1 VGLTLKAV
9 LGPSELPAGGLYC
22 PESEVRRTARTLFH
36 PAERDKD
43 RKELTGRH
51 AAWNCS
57 TFLRLGTL
65 GSLKNSLLIYNPA
78 AGRGSGKRQRQV
90 HSAARELRAAGLDVE
105 LTTTFGPGTATELAR
120 QAARAKYSLVL
131 ACGGDGTINEVV
143 NGLVPSETALGVL
156 PSGTANILAKELAL
170 PHDPSEAARQLKL
183 WKPRR
188 IALGRATWPSPNAAG
203 ETRAEQRYFVC
214 VAGIGF
220 DAYIIHKL
228 TRSNALA
235 FGAAAYG
242 WEAIRQLFR
251 YSFPWFVARAN
262 GREFRSAFAAAQR
275 SRRYAGWLRMAPRRD
290 FFSPD
295 MTLCLF
301 QSSRRL
307 RYLTYATAL
316 ICGRHTRLS
325 DVEEIETRKVI
336 LASDDD
342 RASIY
347 FELDGELAGRLPV
360 TLEVVPDSLTLLTP

>member
-1 VGLTLKAV
+1 MSSTLV
-9 LGPSELPAGGLYC
+9 IL
-22 PESEVRRTARTLFH
+22 
-36 PAERDKD
+36 
-43 RKELTGRH
+43 
-51 AAWNCS
+51 
-57 TFLRLGTL
+57 
-65 GSLKNSLLIYNPA
+65 NPA
-78 AGRGSGKRQRQV
+78 ADSERALRKRAQV
-90 HSAARELRAAGLDVE
+90 ES
-105 LTTTFGPGTATELAR
+105 LAR
-120 QAARAKYSLVL
+120 DCVVCATTRTGEAELMARRGVEEGFEKIVAA
-131 ACGGDGTINEVV
+131 GGDGTINEVV

>member
-1 VGLTLKAV
+1 M
-9 LGPSELPAGGLYC
+9 
-22 PESEVRRTARTLFH
+22 
-36 PAERDKD
+36 
-43 RKELTGRH
+43 
-51 AAWNCS
+51 
-57 TFLRLGTL
+57 
-65 GSLKNSLLIYNPA
+65 KNSLLIYNPA
-78 AGRGSGKRQRQV
+78 AGRRSGKREGQV
-90 HSAARELRAAGLDVE
+90 RAAARELHAAGLEVE

-120 QAARAKYSLVL
+120 QAARAKYSIVL

-170 PHDPSEAARQLKL
+170 PHDPAEAARQLKS

-188 IALGRATWPSPNAAG
+188 IALGRATWPSPKAAG
-203 ETRAEQRYFVC
+203 ETRTEQRYFVC

-251 YSFPWFVARAN
+251 YSFPWFVARVN
-262 GREFRSAFAAAQR
+262 GREARATFAAAQR

-301 QSSRRL
+301 QSARRL

-316 ICGRHTRLS
+316 LCGRHTGLS
-325 DVEEIETRKVI
+325 GVEEIETQKVS
-336 LASDDD
+336 LAAEHD
-342 RASIY
+342 RAPIY